1 MPLSDSIF
9 AFEEPGGLVVTR
21 HARGTYVDGVYQTG
35 AASTFTI
42 RAAVQPAREI
52 ARVTAGRDLIEKEQ
66 NGQVFDV
73 RLLHTNTK
81 LVGEVGIDTRNP
93 TQDPDK
99 VTYEGSQWT
108 VLRCEPWNFRFFGI
122 SNDKFWQVII
132 TREMDG
138 AS

>member
-1 MPLSDSIF
+1 VF
-9 AFEEPGGLVVTR
+9 
-21 HARGTYVDGVYQTG
+21 VDGIYVPEPE
-35 AASTFTI
+35 STFTI

-52 ARVTAGRDLIEKEQ
+52 SRVIAGRDLIEKEQ

-73 RLLHTNTK
+73 RLMHTNTK

-99 VTYEGSQWT
+99 VVYEGSDWT
-108 VLRCEPWNFRFFGI
+108 VLRCEPWNYRTYGAT
-122 SNDKFWQVII
+122 NDKFWQVIL
-132 TREMDG
+132 TREMGG